1 MKFVCILSLYFVKI
15 NPSTGV
21 INFSEEVGKTFL
33 WKSIAKVKDKETIPS
48 EKKSSNNEKS
58 TKSSGIKERFII

>member
-1 MKFVCILSLYFVKI
+1 MKI

-33 WKSIAKVKDKETIPS
+33 WKSIAKAKDKEAMAL
-48 EKKSSNNEKS
+48 EKKSSNNEKPS
-58 TKSSGIKERFII
+58 KSSGIKDRFII